1 MKLICWT
8 PVIYDKKGFKKEGDK
23 PFLPSDTIKEAI
35 TSAIIFYYIKKDK
48 EIENK
53 IKKYLLKNGLNL
65 KEISKDIKNIVLN
78 KYSILDNLEIPDK
91 IYLPKDDIKK
101 EYIEIFDIREKK
113 EIKRFQTE
121 VFKGII
127 EIDIN
132 SPHIEKIKA
141 AAHSYAEALAKI
153 EHSFLKDHPLD
164 KKFYEPLLN
173 EIKSW
178 EIPLRIGMWTEV
190 TFKGDLLF
198 FWRIKEI
205 REKLLKELNIDILPR
220 YIIYAPREKQTTGW
234 IELKTNEE

>member
-121 VFKGII
+121 VFKGCLLYT
-127 EIDIN
+127 
-132 SPHIEKIKA
+132 SP
-141 AAHSYAEALAKI
+141 S
-153 EHSFLKDHPLD
+153 
-164 KKFYEPLLN
+164 
-173 EIKSW
+173 
-178 EIPLRIGMWTEV
+178 
-190 TFKGDLLF
+190 
-198 FWRIKEI
+198 
-205 REKLLKELNIDILPR
+205 PR
-220 YIIYAPREKQTTGW
+220 D
-234 IELKTNEE
+234 

>member
-1 MKLICWT
+1 MELICWT

-35 TSAIIFYYIKKDK
+35 TSAVIFYYIKKDK

-53 IKKYLLKNGLNL
+53 IKKYLLKDGLNL

-78 KYSILDNLEIPDK
+78 KYQILDNLEMPEK
-91 IYLPKDDIKK
+91 IYLSKENIKK
-101 EYIEIFDIREKK
+101 EFIEIFDLREKK

-121 VFKGII
+121 IFKGII
-127 EIDIN
+127 ELDIK

-153 EHSFLKDHPLD
+153 EHSMLKGHPLG

-173 EIKSW
+173 DIKTW

-198 FWRIKEI
+198 FWRIKEV
-205 REKLLKELNIDILPR
+205 REKLLKELNVDILPR
-220 YIIYAPREKQTTGW
+220 YIIYIPREKQTTGW
-234 IELKTNEE
+234 VELKTNKE